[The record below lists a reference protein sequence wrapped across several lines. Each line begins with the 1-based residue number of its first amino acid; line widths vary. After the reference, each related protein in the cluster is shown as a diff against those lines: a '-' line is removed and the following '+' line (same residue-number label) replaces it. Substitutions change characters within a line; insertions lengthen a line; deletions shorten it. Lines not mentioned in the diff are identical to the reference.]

1 MSIELKFK
9 YADTEMAVGLPRG
22 ASVRSMLPR
31 PSGKIA
37 DWKDD
42 LEKALD
48 SPVGSGRLEDSVF
61 PGESVAVLV
70 PDVTRIWSRTWDY
83 LPAVLERLRKAGIE
97 DEDVRIINACG
108 THRRNRPEELELML
122 GREAYGKYRLSQ
134 NDPDGPME
142 YMGTTSLGTPVLLNA
157 EAMACDRLVML
168 GGVVHHAMAGYGGGR
183 KMVLPGISSRQTVKA
198 NHVWVLD
205 PAKPGIRP
213 GVGSAL
219 TKDNPLHHDMVEAA
233 SFARPTF
240 IVNAATDAEGDFAV
254 FYAGDW
260 QKAWE
265 QGCGKVDDMY
275 CVDMAGRA
283 DFVLAS
289 CGGFPRDISVYQASK
304 AFYNAWMAAKP
315 GAKLVL
321 FMEARDGGGGE
332 EFFSW
337 FRYPTIEEFHRA
349 LLADFTIAGYMAFL
363 VYYIATVTDVTVVTG
378 MEEALLDQMHVKFI
392 RPDEAASKIPG
403 MVSPGDD
410 VLYMPEAAITLP
422 VDTTTQSV
430 Q

>member
-1 MSIELKFK
+1 MSIDFKFK
-9 YADTEMAVGLPRG
+9 YGDDEISVGLPKE
-22 ASVRSMLPR
+22 AAVRSMLPR
-31 PSGKIA
+31 PCEKLT
-37 DWKDD
+37 DWKGG
-42 LEKALD
+42 LEAALD
-48 SPVGSGRLEDSVF
+48 APIGSPRLEDIVS
-61 PGESVAVLV
+61 PGESVAILV

-83 LPAVLERLRKAGIE
+83 LPAVLRRLKKAGIK
-97 DEDVRIINACG
+97 DGDVRIINACG
-108 THRRNRPEELELML
+108 THRKNRPEELERIL
-122 GREAYGKYRLSQ
+122 GGEAFGKYSLSQ
-134 NDPDGPME
+134 NDPDGPTE

-157 EAMACDRLVML
+157 EAMGADRLVML

-205 PAKPGIRP
+205 PDKPGIRP

-233 SFARPTF
+233 SFAKPSF
-240 IVNAATDAEGDFAV
+240 IVNSATDAEGDFAG
-254 FYAGDW
+254 FYAGHW
-260 QKAWE
+260 QEAWE
-265 QGCGKVDDMY
+265 RGCRKVDDMY

-321 FMEARDGGGGE
+321 FMEARDGGGGD
-332 EFFSW
+332 EFFKW
-337 FRYPTIEEFHRA
+337 FEYPTIEEFHKA

-378 MEEALLDQMHVKFI
+378 MQKVLLDQMHVKFI
-392 RPDEAASKIPG
+392 RPEEAASRIPG

-410 VLYMPEAAITLP
+410 ILYMPESAITLP
-422 VDTTTQSV
+422 VDTTARRI
-430 Q
+430 